1 MFKIFCR
8 SIFDI
13 VRSFMSQIY
22 KQFQNVRYLY
32 TENIGI
38 IPILAIEIVGL
49 SKKYVVKKVAV
60 MTMTPNFDGWTSYLG
75 LRPALWSSPQT

>member
-1 MFKIFCR
+1 M
-8 SIFDI
+8 FDI

-38 IPILAIEIVGL
+38 IPILAIETVGL
-49 SKKYVVKKVAV
+49 CKMYGVKKVAV
-60 MTMTPNFDGWTSYLG
+60 MTMAPGK
-75 LRPALWSSPQT
+75 LRSAGALILMV